1 MADGCL
7 LTGGAVFGAV
17 GGREKYLAAD
27 GTALLAA
34 GREELQLQRLA
45 RRVFQQ
51 HVTEVPADYGA
62 AQPLEHSMASP
73 VSRSRQW
80 QFLKLQ
86 QCFLIRLCDIYHVST
101 DYLLCRTDYRATES
115 QSLSIEKYGFSER
128 AAQNLK
134 LVRMM
139 ELVAAKGK
147 EQPLKSSALDLLCSS
162 DQIGILCD
170 YINQYRTLMQQTE
183 YHIYDREMG
192 AENVALTLKALPQR
206 KEAEL
211 SLYCACETLKT
222 IIRAGVRATRHDSED
237 AAQTGRK

>member
-1 MADGCL
+1 MLADDCL
-7 LTGGAVFGAV
+7 LAGGAVFGTV

-80 QFLKLQ
+80 
-86 QCFLIRLCDIYHVST
+86 LCDIYHVSA

-115 QSLSIEKYGFSER
+115 QSMSIEKYGFSER

-139 ELVAAKGK
+139 ELAAAKGK
-147 EQPLKSSALDLLCSS
+147 EQPLNSSALDLLCSS

-170 YINQYRTLMQQTE
+170 YINQYRTLMQQTA
-183 YHIYDREMG
+183 YHVYDREIG

-211 SLYCACETLKT
+211 SLYCACETLKA
-222 IIRAGVRATRHDSED
+222 ILRAGTCSAPQDSED
-237 AAQTGRK
+237 AAQSGRK

>member
-1 MADGCL
+1 MKERI
-7 LTGGAVFGAV
+7 FPMSE
-17 GGREKYLAAD
+17 REAKEKGEGKASIYN
-27 GTALLAA
+27 
-34 GREELQLQRLA
+34 RHCKFA
-45 RRVFQQ
+45 RRMLSLRTEAGLSQQ
-51 HVTEVPADYGA
+51 KVADLLEVSKSTISLYETGYTVPDAKTLY
-62 AQPLEHSMASP
+62 
-73 VSRSRQW
+73 
-80 QFLKLQ
+80 K
-86 QCFLIRLCDIYHVST
+86 LCDIYHVSA
-101 DYLLCRTDYRATES
+101 DYLLCRTDYRATGS

-134 LVRMM
+134 LVQMM

-183 YHIYDREMG
+183 YHVYDREMG

-211 SLYCACETLKT
+211 SLYCACETLKA
-222 IIRAGVRATRHDSED
+222 ILRAGVRATPQNSED
-237 AAQTGRK
+237 TAQTGRK